1 LTVNESNGSSS
12 FDFRSTYSNC
22 AAQASS
28 GRTWTFNGDPD
39 VRQRL
44 TVSTNLSTGA
54 VTMTGSQVG
63 AIRFNAGSQS
73 GRCSINLTLRL
84 TATAYTVSGTV
95 CGQTVSESYPLSPV

>member
-1 LTVNESNGSSS
+1 
-12 FDFRSTYSNC
+12 
-22 AAQASS
+22 
-28 GRTWTFNGDPD
+28 
-39 VRQRL
+39 
-44 TVSTNLSTGA
+44 VSTNLSTGA